1 VSQQINLYED
11 RLRPRHDLVTARNL
25 GVATLFVLVAM
36 SLSVLWVRQ
45 EAADAVEAA
54 ARVQKQV
61 TEEQQKLTALSTLV
75 AQRTVSP
82 ALAAEIDASRAQLA
96 TRSEV
101 VEVLDSGRLGNT
113 SGFSSYFSGF
123 ARLAQNDLWL
133 TGFQVAAGGEAI
145 EIRGRMLDPARLPA
159 YVQRLS
165 SEAAFKGR
173 RFAALD
179 MLGVEPEEPKAD
191 VLPLKPS
198 VPQLSTLLPPR
209 YVEFTLRSEGF
220 AAPTSGVRS
229 GGKP

>member
-1 VSQQINLYED
+1 MSQQINLYED
-11 RLRPRHDLVTARNL
+11 RLRPRYDLVTARNL
-25 GVATLFVLVAM
+25 GVATLFVLAAM

-54 ARVQKQV
+54 AKVQKQV
-61 TEEQQKLTALSTLV
+61 AEEQQKLTALSKLV

-82 ALAAEIDASRAQLA
+82 ALAAEIDAARTQLTA
-96 TRSEV
+96 RTEV

-113 SGFSSYFSGF
+113 SGFSTYLSGF

-179 MLGVEPEEPKAD
+179 MLGVEAEEPKTD
-191 VLPLKPS
+191 GR
-198 VPQLSTLLPPR
+198 LLRPAVSPPGALLLPR

-220 AAPTSGVRS
+220 AASASGVPS